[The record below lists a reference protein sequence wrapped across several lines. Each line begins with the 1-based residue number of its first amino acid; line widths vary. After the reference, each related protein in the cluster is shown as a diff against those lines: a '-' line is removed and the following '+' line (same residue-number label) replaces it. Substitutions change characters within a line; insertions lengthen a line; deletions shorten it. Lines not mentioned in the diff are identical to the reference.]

1 MVQLSGEQHGV
12 DRRRED
18 LEGPLISSPPPGHTK
33 PAIAGTG
40 WIIAS
45 ETGNDLAKRLREHV
59 DHHFYRMTAYHSPA
73 SD

>member
-1 MVQLSGEQHGV
+1 V

-18 LEGPLISSPPPGHTK
+18 LESPLISFTPPGHIK

-45 ETGNDLAKRLREHV
+45 VTGSGLAKRLREHV
-59 DHHFYRMTAYHSPA
+59 DHHFCRTTAYHSPA
-73 SD
+73 SN